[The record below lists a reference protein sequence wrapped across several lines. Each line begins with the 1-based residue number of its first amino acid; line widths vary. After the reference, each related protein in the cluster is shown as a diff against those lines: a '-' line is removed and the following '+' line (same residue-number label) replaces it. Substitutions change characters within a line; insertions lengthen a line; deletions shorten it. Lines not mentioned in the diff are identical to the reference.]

1 MPDPLSP
8 TQLDAYFARIGY
20 TGTPRADLATLTALH
35 RAHVQAIPFE
45 NLDVQ
50 LGQAPGLDPLA
61 AYAKLVERRR
71 GGWCYEQNGLLGLV
85 LTTLGFDVT
94 RMAGAVLR
102 QVRGDATMGSHLCLK
117 VTLEQDW
124 LVDVGFG
131 AAQLE
136 PLQLANGTWDHAPI
150 PVSLAQ
156 TEDAH
161 WRLAIQLG
169 SGEMSFDFRD
179 APADEARLQ
188 QLCDWQGQNSESV
201 FVQNLVAQRR
211 LNGEHRVLRGRVF
224 TRATAAG
231 AEQHVLAGADEL
243 LAVLAGEFGIEE
255 PAIADLWGAICARHA
270 ELFGPATTPN
280 PLL

>member
-1 MPDPLSP
+1 MPDTLSP
-8 TQLDAYFARIGY
+8 AQLAAYFARIGY

-45 NLDVQ
+45 NIDVQ
-50 LGQAPGLDPLA
+50 LGCPTGLDPLA

-71 GGWCYEQNGLLGLV
+71 GGWCYEQNGLLGMV
-85 LTTLGFDVT
+85 LATLGFEVT

-117 VTLEQDW
+117 VALEQDW

-136 PLQLANGTWDHAPI
+136 PLPLAEGTWDHTPI
-150 PVSLAQ
+150 LVSLAR

-179 APADEARLQ
+179 QPADEARLQ
-188 QLCDWQGQNSESV
+188 QLCDWQGRDGESV

-211 LNGEHRVLRGRVF
+211 LDGEHRVLRGRVF

-231 AEQHVLAGADEL
+231 SEQRVLASAEEL
-243 LAVLAGEFGIEE
+243 LTVLAGEFGIEE
-255 PAIADLWGAICARHA
+255 PAIADLWPAICARHTA
-270 ELFGPATTPN
+270 LFG
-280 PLL
+280 